1 MRVAGSPNG
10 YSIERKL
17 DMRRID
23 HLTILVRAGIFG
35 PIEIALNTYS
45 LRSLSAG
52 HNPRIRVAVF
62 SSHWNA
68 LPPAGVS
75 RSGGLNYSALE
86 AKNRIAYRELKR
98 KALES
103 LLIEKLRRAVLV
115 EGWGEFY
122 VRVHPGIHQ
131 VHSRRASCAV
141 PADYLG
147 RDGAIRFYYEQNA
160 LAELLFLKFCGQ
172 R

>member
-1 MRVAGSPNG
+1 MPDFHDRAGGSFRRGEFMRVAGWPNG

-75 RSGGLNYSALE
+75 E
-86 AKNRIAYRELKR
+86 AAASITPLSKPRI
-98 KALES
+98 ES
-103 LLIEKLRRAVLV
+103 LT
-115 EGWGEFY
+115 
-122 VRVHPGIHQ
+122 
-131 VHSRRASCAV
+131 AS
-141 PADYLG
+141 
-147 RDGAIRFYYEQNA
+147 
-160 LAELLFLKFCGQ
+160 
-172 R
+172 